1 MKKGVYHK
9 DKYTFSGML
18 SDEALWTFEF
28 FSKSL
33 ADTLSDYLD
42 VMEENHLCIPADDA
56 DELFDMLED
65 ISADLRDDYHADCLQ
80 LGRFRK
86 NILAFYDLA
95 FSLCSDLED
104 DLSDAPLEAVYYSQ
118 VFVQG
123 LKHFLPVMLQSLLMD
138 LPESQKLQQFIEQI
152 QRDFSGLAP
161 LDIHGSRLN

>member
-42 VMEENHLCIPADDA
+42 VMEENHLCIPDDA

-80 LGRFRK
+80 LGRFRE

>member
-1 MKKGVYHK
+1 MKKEVHHK

-18 SDEALWTFEF
+18 GAEALWTFEF

-33 ADTLSDYLD
+33 ADTLSDYMD
-42 VMEENHLCIPADDA
+42 VMEENHLYVPEDDA

-65 ISADLRDDYHADCLQ
+65 ISADLRDDYHANCLQ
-80 LGRFRK
+80 LGLFK
-86 NILAFYDLA
+86 EKMLAFYGLA

-104 DLSDAPLEAVYYSQ
+104 DLSDAPLEAVYYGH
-118 VFVQG
+118 VFIQG

-161 LDIHGSRLN
+161 LDIRGNRLN

>member
-33 ADTLSDYLD
+33 ADTLSD
-42 VMEENHLCIPADDA
+42 
-56 DELFDMLED
+56 
-65 ISADLRDDYHADCLQ
+65 
-80 LGRFRK
+80 RFRE

>member
-42 VMEENHLCIPADDA
+42 VMEENHLCIPAD
-56 DELFDMLED
+56 ELFDMLED
-65 ISADLRDDYHADCLQ
+65 ISADLRDDYHTDCLH
-80 LGRFRK
+80 LDRFRE

-161 LDIHGSRLN
+161 LDIRGNRLN